1 MSERVDPAG
10 RGPRGGFGFIRNPQD
25 FWGGVALVLL
35 AAFALWAGSDLP
47 GMRGFA
53 FGPGTA
59 PRLFA
64 FGLMGVGALV
74 ALIGLLTDGPPTE
87 PHSLS
92 GPLGGAILLV
102 VLIPMTIY
110 ASRVGKQIAGLPVDV
125 VVAALEVVVLLAL
138 AIVISRFCPRGP
150 VFITAAT
157 LVFAVTI
164 RPLGLVT
171 ASFVSIMI
179 SAAATEE
186 VRWVE
191 TAIWA
196 VVLTI
201 FCSLLFPWGLNL
213 PLQLWPRFY

>member
-1 MSERVDPAG
+1 MSERVDPVG
-10 RGPRGGFGFIRNPQD
+10 KSHRGSLGFIRNPQD

-35 AAFALWAGSDLP
+35 ALFALWAGSDLP

-64 FGLMGVGALV
+64 YCLMGLGALV
-74 ALIGLLTDGPPTE
+74 AVIGFFTDGPPNE

-92 GPLGGAILLV
+92 GPLGGAILLA

-110 ASRVGKQIAGLPVDV
+110 AGRAGKQIVGLPADI

-138 AIVISRFCPRGP
+138 AVVLARFCPRGP

-171 ASFVSIMI
+171 ASFVSILI

-196 VVLTI
+196 VVLTV
-201 FCSLLFPWGLNL
+201 FCALLFPYGLNL